1 MWRPARRVDARR
13 YVKEQVFLAGEDAV
27 REAARAPLPR
37 KGTAPPTENYEM
49 IPHFVCGRKG
59 ESVWRFPNFS
69 GLARPPRAEAEKK
82 AEARRDTLPNANATH
97 PSAMA
102 KDLYAAT
109 GNHEKRGSRAA
120 AFCLFK

>member
-1 MWRPARRVDARR
+1 MQTVDELK
-13 YVKEQVFLAGEDAV
+13 YSQSVWGFQ
-27 REAARAPLPR
+27 PR
-37 KGTAPPTENYEM
+37 KAVGGSP
-49 IPHFVCGRKG
+49 I
-59 ESVWRFPNFS
+59 FS

-120 AFCLFK
+120 VFCLFK

>member
-1 MWRPARRVDARR
+1 M
-13 YVKEQVFLAGEDAV
+13 
-27 REAARAPLPR
+27 PLTF
-37 KGTAPPTENYEM
+37 GTNP
-49 IPHFVCGRKG
+49 I
-59 ESVWRFPNFS
+59 PNFATLPIYS

-120 AFCLFK
+120 VFCLFK